1 MEGNR
6 RSLALCALTVSELAR
21 GLENGSFS
29 SEAVTDAYLEN
40 IALQNSTLNVF
51 LEVFGDTAREEARA
65 SDRRRREGKPLSRLD
80 GVPFAVKDNLCVE
93 GRLCTCA
100 SRMLENYRSPYT
112 ATAVRRLQE
121 AGMPLLGR
129 VNLDEFAMGSSTE
142 TSFFGPSRNPWDA
155 SRVPGGS
162 SGGCAAAVA
171 AGMTPVALGSDTG
184 GSIRQPAALCG
195 VAGIKPAYGTV
206 SRYGL
211 VAMASSFD
219 QIGPLCKTCGDAAL
233 VMKLLAGGDPR
244 DMTANPS
251 LAADFTSEL
260 ERPLENV
267 MIALPQEAFGQ
278 GLDADVERAVRTA
291 AEAFRRLG
299 AEIETVSLPSL
310 PLGLSAYLV
319 LSCAEAGSNL
329 ARYDGVRYGHR
340 APAEEIHQLYRES
353 RREGFGMEVKRRIL
367 LGAYS
372 LTEEHRVESYDR
384 AVQARALLQ
393 KELERVL
400 GSADALLFPTTATT
414 AWPIGEK
421 QDDPA
426 QMYLSDLYSVPA
438 NLAGLPALSLPC
450 GLSGE
455 GLPMGMTLM
464 GGRES
469 LPLLFRLAARYEAAC
484 PLPRGRHPYERLT
497 AVGQEGAQA

>member
-1 MEGNR
+1 MR
-6 RSLALCALTVSELAR
+6 KLFPMLLFTLLLALLM
-21 GLENGSFS
+21 
-29 SEAVTDAYLEN
+29 AV
-40 IALQNSTLNVF
+40 
-51 LEVFGDTAREEARA
+51 
-65 SDRRRREGKPLSRLD
+65 
-80 GVPFAVKDNLCVE
+80 
-93 GRLCTCA
+93 
-100 SRMLENYRSPYT
+100 
-112 ATAVRRLQE
+112 
-121 AGMPLLGR
+121 
-129 VNLDEFAMGSSTE
+129 
-142 TSFFGPSRNPWDA
+142 
-155 SRVPGGS
+155 
-162 SGGCAAAVA
+162 
-171 AGMTPVALGSDTG
+171 
-184 GSIRQPAALCG
+184 PA
-195 VAGIKPAYGTV
+195 
-206 SRYGL
+206 
-211 VAMASSFD
+211 
-219 QIGPLCKTCGDAAL
+219 
-233 VMKLLAGGDPR
+233 
-244 DMTANPS
+244 

-372 LTEEHRVESYDR
+372 LTEEQRAESYDR

-450 GLSGE
+450 GLSRE

-469 LPLLFRLAARYEAAC
+469 LPLLFRLAARYETEC
-484 PLPRGRHPYERLT
+484 PLPKGSYPYERLT
-497 AVGQEGAQA
+497 AGQEGARA

>member
-1 MEGNR
+1 MVGNR

-65 SDRRRREGKPLSRLD
+65 SDRRRREGKPLSWLD

-171 AGMTPVALGSDTG
+171 AGMAPV
-184 GSIRQPAALCG
+184 ALCG

-233 VMKLLAGGDPR
+233 VMNLLAGSDPR
-244 DMTANPS
+244 DMTSDPS

-310 PLGLSAYLV
+310 PFGLPAYLV

-353 RREGFGMEVKRRIL
+353 RRDGFGMEVKRRIL

-372 LTEEHRVESYDR
+372 LTEEQRAESYDR

-469 LPLLFRLAARYEAAC
+469 LPLLFRLAARYETEC
-484 PLPRGRHPYERLT
+484 PLPKGSYPYERLT
-497 AVGQEGAQA
+497 AGQEGARA